1 MDLGFC
7 ELLIDSR
14 PFKLLDNAFLNFRF
28 QEREGK
34 KKDRE
39 RENINGR
46 NKDFS
51 ASRILF
57 KFLFRFDVGSIY
69 LFIFFSSSLSWWG
82 FLLLFIYSWFLLC
95 VPKYFALSLSFFFIL
110 LTQPEELFD
119 FQYLNR
125 IAWKFLKYFFY
136 FSGSNWQYFLYLNIL
151 FFLSSVF
158 VSKELWSNKGF
169 KDISEGISYK

>member
-28 QEREGK
+28 QEREEK
-34 KKDRE
+34 KRERE

-95 VPKYFALSLSFFFIL
+95 VPKYFALSLSFFYFIDSARRVIWFSIFESHCL
-110 LTQPEELFD
+110 EIFK
-119 FQYLNR
+119 
-125 IAWKFLKYFFY
+125 IFF
-136 FSGSNWQYFLYLNIL
+136 
-151 FFLSSVF
+151 FFL
-158 VSKELWSNKGF
+158 E
-169 KDISEGISYK
+169 